1 VWTRIDS
8 LPERENQM
16 LRTRG
21 PARGR
26 ACRFFLFLFL
36 IQAGLALRA
45 ESATPVQRVS
55 FSPRADGRGLVV
67 RIATGEPVQA
77 YREPITTPDNR
88 VELMIFNAELAESYR
103 ADRPIAPV
111 RAVHVEPVR
120 SHLRITFALEP
131 TARII
136 ASAYRDR
143 DSEDLLLGLEYVTD
157 VARPLPVASLPE
169 RSGYSAPEDAT
180 AAPSA
185 TGSYDTAAQRWRLDT
200 IVIDAGHGGH
210 DSGAVAHGYREKDLC
225 LGVAQ
230 KLGALLEDELGVDV
244 VYTRQTDRFITLK
257 ERGRIANEAGGKLFI
272 SIHANAAHNG
282 TASGTET
289 FFLGMH
295 KGEAARSVMERENSV
310 IELES
315 DQSHYTS
322 MTDESLI
329 LQTLAHSAY
338 MRKSEELASLVEDA
352 LSVETARK
360 SRGVKQ
366 AGFYVLWSAS
376 MPAILVEMGFITN
389 RREAV
394 FLASSAG
401 QDYVANAILR
411 AVKSF
416 KERYERDL
424 HLVSP

>member
-1 VWTRIDS
+1 
-8 LPERENQM
+8 M
-16 LRTRG
+16 LRQRD

-26 ACRFFLFLFL
+26 ACRFFFFLFL
-36 IQAGLALRA
+36 VQAATVLTAGA
-45 ESATPVQRVS
+45 ATPIQRVS
-55 FSPRADGRGLVV
+55 FSPRADGKGLVV
-67 RIATGEPVQA
+67 RIATGEPIQA
-77 YREPITTPDNR
+77 YREPVTTPDNR

-103 ADRPIAPV
+103 AERPVAPV
-111 RAVHVEPVR
+111 QAVHVEPVR

-131 TARII
+131 TARVI

-143 DSEDLLLGLEYVTD
+143 NSDDLLLGLEYVTD
-157 VARPLPVASLPE
+157 VARPLPVVGLPE
-169 RSGYSAPEDAT
+169 RSGYSAPDDAT
-180 AAPSA
+180 ATPSV
-185 TGSYDTAAQRWRLDT
+185 TGAYDTAAQRWRLDT

-210 DSGAVAHGYREKDLC
+210 DTGAVAHGYREKDLC
-225 LGVAQ
+225 LAVA
-230 KLGALLEDELGVDV
+230 KRLGSMIEGELGVDV
-244 VYTRQTDRFITLK
+244 VYTRETDRFITLR
-257 ERGRIANEAGGKLFI
+257 ERGKIANESGGKLFI

-295 KGEAARSVMERENSV
+295 KSEAARSVMERENSV
-310 IELES
+310 IELET

-338 MRKSEELASLVEDA
+338 MRKSEELAALVEGQ
-352 LSVETARK
+352 LELYTTSK

-389 RREAV
+389 RREAE
-394 FLASSAG
+394 FLASSTG
-401 QDYVANAILR
+401 QEFVANAILA
-411 AVKSF
+411 AVKTF